1 MQHARRLNFMIF
13 HVLCTDRKY
22 TYAKVNNQLL
32 LQVISYFKITADTL
46 DKDVSEVKV
55 TKQYIENLLKA
66 RDTDNFEKCDAL
78 WTSSEHWKE
87 FWCARI
93 YGVVIKTFAIC
104 KTWSMVLSVPYGT
117 VQTLN
122 RHQTSHAKVKT
133 NATASGSSGQLKM
146 TSFGRPNVIPEKVF
160 YFIFNCIV

>member
-1 MQHARRLNFMIF
+1 MQHAGRLNFMIF
-13 HVLCTDRKY
+13 HVLYTYRKY
-22 TYAKVNNQLL
+22 TYTKVNNQLL
-32 LQVISYFKITADTL
+32 LQVISYFKIMADTL

-66 RDTDNFEKCDAL
+66 RDADNFEKCDAL

-93 YGVVIKTFAIC
+93 DGVVIKTFAIC
-104 KTWSMVLSVPYGT
+104 KTCSMVLSVPYGT

-122 RHQTSHAKVKT
+122 RHQASHAKVKT

-146 TSFGRPNVIPEKVF
+146 ISFGRPKVIPEKVF
-160 YFIFNCIV
+160 YFIFNCVV